1 MKSGFVSIVGR
12 PNVGKSTLLNRLVG
26 QKVAIVSDKPQTTRN
41 RILGVMHR
49 PEGQVVLVDTPGIHK
64 PLHPMNQRMVKVA
77 LDALANIDLVL
88 LMVDAAQLFGRGDAY
103 VLELFQRARPRAFL
117 LLNKVDRVAKPK
129 LLPLLE
135 HYRQLHPF
143 EEFFPISALTG
154 INVEE
159 LIAAVM
165 ERMPEGQ
172 PFFEEDQVTD
182 QPERHLAAELVRE
195 RLLHRTHEELPYALG
210 VVVDQWTERPD
221 GVRIDATIVVE
232 REGQKGIVIGAG
244 GSMLRDAGTAARLE
258 LEKLLGC
265 KVVLKLWVKVK
276 PHWREDSSLL
286 DEMQI

>member
-41 RILGVMHR
+41 RILGVLHR

-64 PLHPMNQRMVKVA
+64 PLHPMNERMVKVA
-77 LDALANIDLVL
+77 LEALANIDLVL
-88 LMVDAAQLFGRGDAY
+88 LMVDATQPFGRGDAY
-103 VLELFQRARPRAFL
+103 VVEVLQRIRPRAFV
-117 LLNKVDRVAKPK
+117 LLNKVDRVAKLK

-135 HYRQLHPF
+135 QYQRLYPF
-143 EEFFPISALTG
+143 EEFFPLSALTG

-159 LIAAVM
+159 LVAAVM
-165 ERMPEGQ
+165 ERLPEGQ
-172 PFFEEDQVTD
+172 PFFAEDEVTD

-195 RLLHRTHEELPYALG
+195 QLLYRTHEELPYALG
-210 VVVDQWTERPD
+210 VVVEQWSEEEG
-221 GVRIDATIVVE
+221 GVRIDATILVE

-244 GSMLRDAGTAARLE
+244 GRLLRDAGTAARME
-258 LEKLLGC
+258 LEKLLDC

-276 PHWREDSSLL
+276 SNWRRDNAVL